1 MHDFVLIA
9 HRGFSSK
16 APENTLAAFDLAL
29 EQGFTN
35 IELDV
40 QLTSDGEL
48 VIIHDSAVDRTTNG
62 TGTVRSFWFNA
73 RFAKERIP
81 TLRRVLE
88 RYAGKIHLHLELKSD
103 EPDLAAKVAEALEI
117 CGWTAGL
124 NSKPFTMPGL
134 TITSAKI
141 EQVERSLRLLPTI
154 PHHWLAWELNEEV
167 IETALDK
174 GFAGICIS
182 PAAAD
187 SSLVKQAQAKGLTVR
202 GLGVKTDDDIRTL
215 IAAGAEGTTTNWPDR
230 GLQIKEELSV

>member
-1 MHDFVLIA
+1 
-9 HRGFSSK
+9 
-16 APENTLAAFDLAL
+16 
-29 EQGFTN
+29 
-35 IELDV
+35 LDAG
-40 QLTSDGEL
+40 S
-48 VIIHDSAVDRTTNG
+48 
-62 TGTVRSFWFNA
+62 WFNA